1 MLLIYKPLSG
11 GQLCVSTCMCVSY
24 TPTSGFMILD
34 SQPQRCNVSHRNM
47 VQLSTAI
54 VKKVVVW
61 ILKLTVHSLSC
72 DGISSFQSCVWVPA
86 CAHHAR
92 VGSSRGRSPDH
103 HTCKHLKWTCS
114 SSFQPQPHILSPQG
128 ESQCFQLSTTPPH
141 DSGNGGP
148 SPDSAGFDQSQE
160 SAQAFC
166 WWRSRHRN
174 VTQEAQSHGGGAL
187 CDFLLPFLAGNEW
200 DKYPKR
206 PLVVLLRE
214 TQLRWSGEMGHTL
227 WRYHWATDYIWVY
240 HPAGLPAV
248 WAKNCPCLT

>member
-1 MLLIYKPLSG
+1 
-11 GQLCVSTCMCVSY
+11 
-24 TPTSGFMILD
+24 MILD
-34 SQPQRCNVSHRNM
+34 SQPQRCNVSHRNT

-54 VKKVVVW
+54 VKKVLVW

-86 CAHHAR
+86 CAHCAR
-92 VGSSRGRSPDH
+92 IGSSRGRSPDH

-114 SSFQPQPHILSPQG
+114 SSFQPQPHILSARWISVFLG
-128 ESQCFQLSTTPPH
+128 IHHSSTWLREWRPI
-141 DSGNGGP
+141 SKLR
-148 SPDSAGFDQSQE
+148 AGLAQSQE

-187 CDFLLPFLAGNEW
+187 CDFLLPFLAGNKW

-214 TQLRWSGEMGHTL
+214 TLIKIEWWDGTHSVYEGIIERLTISESITQL
-227 WRYHWATDYIWVY
+227 DFQ
-240 HPAGLPAV
+240 
-248 WAKNCPCLT
+248 PC